1 MLGQRICELRTHLGW
16 SQVELSRRLSVS
28 KQTVSNWENENI
40 QPSIEMLVRL
50 SRLFG
55 VTTDYLTGRSPYRN
69 PVQVLDENDRMLTID
84 KDTREVLE
92 TLRSRPEMKV
102 LFSVSRKASREDVLR
117 AARIIEALR
126 EQGEQE
132 IGD

>member
-1 MLGQRICELRTHLGW
+1 MYDRYLELLNETGET
-16 SQVELSRRLSVS
+16 SYKVS
-28 KQTVSNWENENI
+28 KATGISQTT
-40 QPSIEMLVRL
+40 L
-50 SRLFG
+50 SDWKRGRSFPKAQKLQQIADHFG

-69 PVQVLDENDRMLTID
+69 PVQALDENDRMLTID

-132 IGD
+132 NGD